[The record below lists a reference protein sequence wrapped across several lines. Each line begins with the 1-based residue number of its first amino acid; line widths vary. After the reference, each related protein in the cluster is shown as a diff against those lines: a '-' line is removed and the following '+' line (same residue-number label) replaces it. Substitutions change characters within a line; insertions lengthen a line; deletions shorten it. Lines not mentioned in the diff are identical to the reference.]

1 MRLQARDAFGVLFAG
16 DLHSAWPL
24 MVATFIAPKARQPS
38 GLFVGLSG
46 RDRLPPVVRGCLLM
60 PPAAIGCARA
70 KAVVD
75 GEGLPAQGGSEHAGA
90 GDFAFVAQWGSFH
103 KDNLQTP
110 KFHK

>member
-38 GLFVGLSG
+38 GSFVGLSR
-46 RDRLPPVVRGCLLM
+46 RDGLPPIVRGYRLM
-60 PPAAIGCARA
+60 SPAAIGYAWA

-75 GEGLPAQGGSEHAGA
+75 GKGLPAQGGSEHAGA
-90 GDFAFVAQWGSFH
+90 GRLRFRCAMGVKCGR
-103 KDNLQTP
+103 
-110 KFHK
+110 

>member
-1 MRLQARDAFGVLFAG
+1 MCGGGVRLQARDAFGVLFAG
-16 DLHSAWPL
+16 ELHSAWPL

-75 GEGLPAQGGSEHAGA
+75 GEGLPARGGSGHTGA
-90 GDFAFVAQWGSFH
+90 GRLRFRCAMGVKCGR
-103 KDNLQTP
+103 
-110 KFHK
+110 